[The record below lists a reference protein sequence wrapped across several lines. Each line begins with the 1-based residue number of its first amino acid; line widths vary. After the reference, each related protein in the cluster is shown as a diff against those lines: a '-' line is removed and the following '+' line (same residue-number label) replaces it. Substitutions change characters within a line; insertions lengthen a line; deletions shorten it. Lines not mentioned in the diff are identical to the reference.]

1 MAEKTT
7 KKAPAAQ
14 AAAASATAPAANATG
29 TTTAAPAKPAAP
41 KTIDTFKF
49 VKPVAEGEKLAP
61 QARVIVNVLADHKNG
76 LTREDLS
83 KALEG
88 KLQTRQPIGRIVT
101 YYQKTLVERGYIT
114 IDAVEVAA

>member
-7 KKAPAAQ
+7 TKAPAAK
-14 AAAASATAPAANATG
+14 AAAATATAPAANAAG
-29 TTTAAPAKPAAP
+29 TTAPAKPAAP

-61 QARVIVNVLADHKNG
+61 QARVIVNVLADHKSG
-76 LTREDLS
+76 LTREDLN
-83 KALEG
+83 KALDG

-114 IDAVEVAA
+114 IDAVEVKAS

>member
-7 KKAPAAQ
+7 KKAPAA
-14 AAAASATAPAANATG
+14 AAASATATAPAANATG
-29 TTTAAPAKPAAP
+29 TTTAPAKPAAP
-41 KTIDTFKF
+41 KTIDTFKH

-101 YYQKTLVERGYIT
+101 YYQKMLVERGYIS

>member
-1 MAEKTT
+1 MAVKTT
-7 KKAPAAQ
+7 TKAPAA
-14 AAAASATAPAANATG
+14 AAAASTATAPAANAAG
-29 TTTAAPAKPAAP
+29 TTTTPAKPAAP

-61 QARVIVNVLADHKNG
+61 QARVIINVLSEHKAG

-83 KALEG
+83 KALDG

-101 YYQKTLVERGYIT
+101 YYQKTLVERGYIS
-114 IDAVEVAA
+114 IDAVEVKA

>member
-7 KKAPAAQ
+7 KKAPAA
-14 AAAASATAPAANATG
+14 AAAAATTTAPAGNTA
-29 TTTAAPAKPAAP
+29 AAPAKPAVP

-61 QARVIVNVLADHKNG
+61 QARVIVNVLSEHKNG
-76 LTREDLS
+76 LTREDLNKS
-83 KALEG
+83 LDG

-101 YYQKTLVERGYIT
+101 YYQKLLVERGYIT
-114 IDAVEVAA
+114 IDAVAVAA

>member
-1 MAEKTT
+1 MAQKTT
-7 KKAPAAQ
+7 TKAPAAQ
-14 AAAASATAPAANATG
+14 AAAATATPPAANVAG
-29 TTTAAPAKPAAP
+29 TTTAPAKPAAP

-49 VKPVAEGEKLAP
+49 VKGVAEGEKLAP
-61 QARVIVNVLADHKNG
+61 QARVIVNMLADHKNG
-76 LTREDLS
+76 LTREDLA

-114 IDAVEVAA
+114 IDAVAVAA

>member
-7 KKAPAAQ
+7 KKAPAAA
-14 AAAASATAPAANATG
+14 AAAASTTAPAPG
-29 TTTAAPAKPAAP
+29 VAAPAAPAAP
-41 KTIDTFKF
+41 KTIDTFAF

-61 QARVIVNVLADHKNG
+61 QARVIVNVLADLKTA
-76 LTREDLS
+76 TREDLA

-101 YYQKTLVERGYIT
+101 YYQKSLVERGYIT
-114 IDAVEVAA
+114 ISAVPVA